1 MNENEIARRLLALL
15 RSQPQVRLDNLIED
29 DERTVE
35 TTRIKQFRHYRDDE
49 QVKKKSILSLLIYKE
64 PSILSLVLYTQTVQQ
79 PLFAYLSI
87 LYETVQENDPTPC
100 VCSTYNRQ
108 GNKCYPVCDGTGT
121 YATLEACLA
130 APEPPWPNPAG
141 EDGGGG
147 YWVLYAGYKQSSAYI
162 GNGYEYPSGSWSGG
176 IWYQAANHFCGT
188 ALDYV
193 SHYAPATDVLANPG
207 EFPDE
212 DLATQYWYYYSLPM
226 IPDLDASAYP
236 AGAVLVGMKN
246 AITTTAVYK
255 SDANGWFAVGFY
267 NTDIYLQATES
278 WYSGD
283 GMAYALCFVGKYV
296 PYSNFGSNGEIPPS
310 PPSSIDGFNVS
321 GVSLISNLAAIQ
333 CGEFGTDDECVDPGL
348 GEPPVGCPYPREKR
362 SRTFW
367 IGGSKQTPVEIR
379 KLNYSDR
386 YYAYLVAIGGQLTGV
401 VPNQNIVSNELVRI
415 VAGNE
420 PGSTYFAYSEWC
432 KIIDISVNG
441 NTVTENLFSSPAI
454 PSNPL
459 DWKQSLLGYQVYFPG
474 SPPSSNKA
482 YIDSNRS
489 AFNIN
494 IETYTNEETELNTH
508 FKVEFDH
515 NQKVPIA
522 ENENAFDKFI
532 DLIETQNVINEARLC
547 ISKFQGETA
556 STEQHRGFI
565 VDKVFQIPANA
576 NILAYS
582 GYVSEIQKAHAD
594 STINC
599 VALRSIVYCATGWDD
614 TTPVCEAGQGK
625 LLRAIQ
631 YEDIAYTITVEFGAD
646 FAVAGDIQVLKSN
659 SGYSPLT
666 SNLLTYKKTLPNS
679 GGSFQHNFNN
689 GDLLSFRVK
698 NPTPREVP
706 ERDEQGI
713 PTGNAVTIVNFWDTA
728 CISWN
733 DDTQIVK
740 LEGF

>member
-100 VCSTYNRQ
+100 VCSTYNRR
-108 GNKCYPVCDGTGT
+108 GNRCYPVCDGTGT
-121 YATLEACLA
+121 YPTLEACLA
-130 APEPPWPNPAG
+130 ADEPPWPNPAG
-141 EDGGGG
+141 QDGRGG

-162 GNGYEYPSGSWSGG
+162 GNGYSYPSGSWSGG
-176 IWYQAANHFCGT
+176 IWYQAASHYCGT
-188 ALDYV
+188 NIDYIDT
-193 SHYAPATDVLANPG
+193 YAPTTHVQANPG
-207 EFPDE
+207 EFPGHY
-212 DLATQYWYYYSLPM
+212 LATQYWYYYYLPM
-226 IPDLDASAYP
+226 IPVLDNSAYP
-236 AGAVLVGMKN
+236 PGAILVGMKN

-255 SDANGWFAVGFY
+255 SDANGWFGAAIF
-267 NTDIYLQATES
+267 NTDVYLQRSQS
-278 WYSGD
+278 WYSGE

-296 PYSNFGSNGEIPPS
+296 PYGSLGTNGEQPPT
-310 PPSSIDGFNVS
+310 PPSSIDGLNVS
-321 GVSLISNLAAIQ
+321 GVTLIGNRGAIR
-333 CGEFGTDDECVDPGL
+333 CGEFGTDDECVDPGI
-348 GEPPVGCPYPREKR
+348 GEPPVECPYPREKR
-362 SRTFW
+362 SRTLW
-367 IGGSKQTPVEIR
+367 VGGSKQTPVEVH
-379 KLNYSDR
+379 KFNYSDR
-386 YYAYLVAIGGQLTGV
+386 YFGYIIATEGQLTGV
-401 VPNQNIVSNELVRI
+401 APNQSIVSNELVRI

-420 PGSTYFAYSEWC
+420 PGSTSYVYSEWC
-432 KIIDISVNG
+432 KIIDIAISG
-441 NTVTENLFSSPAI
+441 NAVTKTILSKPVVPN
-454 PSNPL
+454 NPL
-459 DWKQSLLGYQVYFPG
+459 DWKQSLLGYEVYYPNG
-474 SPPSSNKA
+474 APSSNKA
-482 YIDSNRS
+482 YIDYSRGETN
-489 AFNIN
+489 ANIKSF
-494 IETYTNEETELNTH
+494 TDEETNVSTH
-508 FKVEFDH
+508 FKITFDPS
-515 NQKVPIA
+515 QKVPIA
-522 ENENAFDKFI
+522 NESTFDKFI
-532 DLIETQNVINEARLC
+532 DLIKNQSVIKEARLC
-547 ISKFQGETA
+547 LSRFQGETA

-565 VDKVFQIPANA
+565 VDKVFQLPTNA

-599 VALRSIVYCATGWDD
+599 VALRATVYCTTGWDG

-646 FAVAGDIQVLKSN
+646 FAVAGDIQVYKSN
-659 SGYSPLT
+659 SGYSPL
-666 SNLLTYKKTLPNS
+666 NVDLLTYVKTLPNS
-679 GGSFQHNFNN
+679 GGSFQYNFNN

-733 DDTQIVK
+733 GGTQIVK